1 MFQKT
6 PLILT
11 PMNSSYAETVLGG
24 RVVEAVE
31 EVVVEDVEVPE
42 ESEGRFILV
51 RRPIGRL
58 EQSAFHI
65 DSVSVIEGELL
76 GTVTVTGSTVED

>member
-1 MFQKT
+1 
-6 PLILT
+6 
-11 PMNSSYAETVLGG
+11 MNLNLSCAETVLGV

-31 EVVVEDVEVPE
+31 EVVVEDVQVPE
-42 ESEGRFILV
+42 ESEGRFIVL

-65 DSVSVIEGELL
+65 DSVSIMEGKLL
-76 GTVTVTGSTVED
+76 GTGTVTGSAVED